1 MLLSEMS
8 VQEVVMDCASNLLHF
23 SVDHRSEY
31 DPDVVFDK
39 NTIFSAFCSTAD
51 KKECLKIK

>member
-23 SVDHRSEY
+23 SIDHRSEY
-31 DPDVVFDK
+31 DPDVIKTRFSQLFAQLLIQK
-39 NTIFSAFCSTAD
+39 NA
-51 KKECLKIK
+51 